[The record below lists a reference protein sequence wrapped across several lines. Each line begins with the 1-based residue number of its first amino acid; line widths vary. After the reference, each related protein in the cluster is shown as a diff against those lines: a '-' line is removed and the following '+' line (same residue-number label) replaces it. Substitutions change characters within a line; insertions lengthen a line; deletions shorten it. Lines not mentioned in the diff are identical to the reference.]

1 MPDIKWNVAVQIA
14 GGPSLARSASVAVD
28 AYDKIEVT
36 VPAGEQN
43 LEVQVAPAN
52 ADIRFLMLTATPV
65 GDDPLDASYRVND
78 VAADEHALDSPL
90 LLLIGAG
97 AVGLMGAVPRSFFL
111 TNNSGT
117 QDVAVEIL
125 VGRDPTP

>member
-1 MPDIKWNVAVQIA
+1 MPDIKWSLAVQIT
-14 GGPSLARSASVAVD
+14 GGPSLARSAVVAVD
-28 AYDKIEVT
+28 AYDKVEVT
-36 VPAGEQN
+36 VPAGEEN

-52 ADIRFLMLTATPV
+52 ADMRFLMMAATPA
-65 GDDPLDASYRVND
+65 GADPLDATYRVND
-78 VAADEHALDSPL
+78 AAADEHPIDSPL

-97 AVGLMGAVPRSFFL
+97 AVGLMGAVPRSLFL

-117 QDVAVEIL
+117 QAVAVEIL

>member
-1 MPDIKWNVAVQIA
+1 MPDIKWSVAVQIA
-14 GGPSLARSASVAVD
+14 SGPSVARSAAVAVD

-36 VPAGEQN
+36 VPAGEEN
-43 LEVQVAPAN
+43 LEVQIAPTN
-52 ADIRFLMLTATPV
+52 ADIRFLMMTATP
-65 GDDPLDASYRVND
+65 GGADPLDATYRVND
-78 VAADEHALDSPL
+78 AAADEHAIDSPL

-97 AVGLMGAVPRSFFL
+97 AVGLMGAVPRSLFL

-117 QDVAVEIL
+117 QAVAVEIL